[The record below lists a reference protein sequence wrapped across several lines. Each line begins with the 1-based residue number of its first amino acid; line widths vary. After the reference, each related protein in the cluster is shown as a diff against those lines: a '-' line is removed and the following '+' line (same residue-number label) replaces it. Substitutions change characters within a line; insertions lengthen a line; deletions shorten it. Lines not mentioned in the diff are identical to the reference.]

1 MTQRC
6 CGLDGSTG
14 KSSSHSLVRCSVEQ
28 ICHCSC
34 LRLMSVFARKLANEG
49 RREKRLIF
57 QVLTANMNLSEEVD
71 LEDYVSRPEKVSGA
85 ESS

>member
-1 MTQRC
+1 
-6 CGLDGSTG
+6 
-14 KSSSHSLVRCSVEQ
+14 
-28 ICHCSC
+28 
-34 LRLMSVFARKLANEG
+34 MSVFARKFANEG